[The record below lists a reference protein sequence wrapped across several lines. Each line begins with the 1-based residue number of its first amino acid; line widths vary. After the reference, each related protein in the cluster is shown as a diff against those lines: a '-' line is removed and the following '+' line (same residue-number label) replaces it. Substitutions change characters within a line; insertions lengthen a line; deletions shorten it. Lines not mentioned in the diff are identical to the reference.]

1 MHKNILVIGGT
12 RYFGKLL
19 VQRLLQAGH
28 RVTIATRGL
37 APDPFGA
44 ASSASASTAA
54 TTRPCAPPSPI
65 FPATT
70 SCTTSCATAPRRGDL
85 GAYLRRQ
92 GQTLHHGLDHR
103 RLPPAAVSQDAP
115 FAESALNVLAQPID
129 THYPWHDPKLAC
141 DSYVAGK
148 LQAEAYF
155 YRDGSLPVV
164 SVRIGHVLAG
174 ADDFTGRLAHY
185 VDLLLPLLVRRCV
198 TPARRPPRSFMSAQ
212 AISDFLVWTGA
223 QDFKGPVNAAC
234 EGALSAFDIFQRV
247 GMALDEPVRTLPASK
262 TAKPRRTESLR
273 LPVAADG
280 GHQPRRETRLPL
292 RPQRRVAQYADPPAP
307 TRASSSARTL
317 LAPDQYSR
325 QRSPRTG
332 SATASPRRPAEERV
346 ASPPTRSAR
355 CRSRSS
361 RRP

>member
-1 MHKNILVIGGT
+1 MRKNILVIGGT

-44 ASSASASTAA
+44 RIERIRVDRRNESAMRAAFATIPGYDIVYDQMCYSPLDAAISARVFTGKVERYIMASTIDVY
-54 TTRPCAPPSPI
+54 RPL
-65 FPATT
+65 
-70 SCTTSCATAPRRGDL
+70 L
-85 GAYLRRQ
+85 G
-92 GQTLHHGLDHR
+92 
-103 RLPPAAVSQDAP
+103 SQDAP
-115 FAESALNVLAQPID
+115 FAESAINVLAQPID
-129 THYPWHDPKLAC
+129 TQYPWHDPKLAC
-141 DSYVAGK
+141 ESYVAGK

-185 VDLLLPLLVRRCV
+185 VDLVRLGAPLRYSNAAAA
-198 TPARRPPRSFMSAQ
+198 TSFMSAQ

-262 TAKPRRTESLR
+262 TAKPGELSPFDFPSQLMADTSR
-273 LPVAADG
+273 AAKLG
-280 GHQPRRETRLPL
+280 YRFGHSDEWL
-292 RPQRRVAQYADPPAP
+292 D
-307 TRASSSARTL
+307 TL
-317 LAPDQYSR
+317 IRQHDLAF
-325 QRSPRTG
+325 
-332 SATASPRRPAEERV
+332 V
-346 ASPPTRSAR
+346 
-355 CRSRSS
+355 
-361 RRP
+361 

>member
-1 MHKNILVIGGT
+1 MRKNILVIGGT

-44 ASSASASTAA
+44 RIERIRVDRRNESAMRAAFATIPGYDIVYDQMCYSPLDAAISARVFAGKVERYIMASAIDVY
-54 TTRPCAPPSPI
+54 RPL
-65 FPATT
+65 
-70 SCTTSCATAPRRGDL
+70 L
-85 GAYLRRQ
+85 G
-92 GQTLHHGLDHR
+92 
-103 RLPPAAVSQDAP
+103 SQDAP
-115 FAESALNVLAQPID
+115 FAESAINVLAQPID
-129 THYPWHDPKLAC
+129 TQYPWHDPKLAC
-141 DSYVAGK
+141 ESYVAGK

-185 VDLLLPLLVRRCV
+185 VDLVRLGAPLRYSNAAAA
-198 TPARRPPRSFMSAQ
+198 TSFMSAQ

-262 TAKPRRTESLR
+262 TAKPGELSPFDFPSQLMADTSR
-273 LPVAADG
+273 AAKLG
-280 GHQPRRETRLPL
+280 YRFGHSDEWL
-292 RPQRRVAQYADPPAP
+292 D
-307 TRASSSARTL
+307 TL
-317 LAPDQYSR
+317 IRQHDLAF
-325 QRSPRTG
+325 
-332 SATASPRRPAEERV
+332 V
-346 ASPPTRSAR
+346 
-355 CRSRSS
+355 
-361 RRP
+361 